1 VIADEGEWAQEL
13 LGGCELGDARRTKR
27 LVDMASRLAR
37 HAGASMAKSCDGDG
51 AAQLASYRFLR
62 NEAIGAEAIGEGGF
76 AAVARQA
83 GAAQRVLALE
93 DTTTLS
99 FRHALAERLGPV
111 GSEVG
116 AKTHGYLVHS
126 VLLVAGESERTL
138 GLIEQRW
145 WSRDPARHGQK
156 HARKRRAYAEKESVK
171 WQRASERMAERLGAQ
186 MAQVVSVCDR
196 EADLYEYL
204 RYKREHG
211 QRFVLRAKVDRPL
224 NGEEKRLFSALQEQA
239 VLIAHKEVHIAQ
251 RGARKAR
258 TARLEL
264 RAGAVELCAPVQ
276 GGAKRPRV
284 AVHAVLARE
293 VDAPEGVK
301 PLCWRLVTSEP
312 IDSADA
318 VKQVVRDYELRWR
331 IEEFH
336 KAWKSGVGV
345 ERQRL
350 QSASNLERMMVITA
364 FIAVRLLQLRE
375 AAQAPAAG
383 DTPLEESLLGPE
395 EWRVLWR
402 STERRAS
409 PSKPPSAQWAYRAL
423 AKLGGFTDTKG
434 TGRPG
439 WATLWDGWFRLQER
453 LEGYRLAQQMETEM

>member
-1 VIADEGEWAQEL
+1 MIADESEWAQGL

-37 HAGASMAKSCDGDG
+37 HAGASMAKSCDGDA

-76 AAVARQA
+76 AAVARQV
-83 GAAQRVLALE
+83 GAAQRVLALK

-99 FRHALAERLGPV
+99 FRHALADRLGPV
-111 GSEVG
+111 GSEAG
-116 AKTHGYLVHS
+116 ARTHGYLVHS
-126 VLLVAGESERTL
+126 VLLVAGEGERTL
-138 GLIEQRW
+138 GLVEQRW

-171 WQRASERMAERLGAQ
+171 WQRASERMAERLGEQ
-186 MAQVVSVCDR
+186 MPKVVSVCDR
-196 EADLYEYL
+196 ESDVYEYL

-211 QRFVLRAKVDRPL
+211 QRFVLRAKVNRPL
-224 NGEEKRLFSALQEQA
+224 NGEEKRLFDALQERA
-239 VLIAHKEVHIAQ
+239 PLIAHKRVRIDQ
-251 RGARKAR
+251 RGGRKAR
-258 TARLEL
+258 TARLKL
-264 RAGAVELCAPVQ
+264 RAAPVALRAPAQ
-276 GGAKRPRV
+276 GGSGRPSV
-284 AVHAVLARE
+284 TMHAVLARE
-293 VDAPEGVK
+293 VDVPAGVK
-301 PLCWRLVTSEP
+301 PLCWRLLTSEP
-312 IDSADA
+312 IETSDE

-350 QSASNLERMMVITA
+350 QSAANLERMMVITA

-375 AAQAPAAG
+375 AAQAPASS
-383 DTPLEESLLGPE
+383 DTPLGESLLSSE

-409 PSKPPSAQWAYRAL
+409 LSKPPSAQWAYLAL

-453 LEGYRLAQQMETEM
+453 LEGYRLAQQTQAQM